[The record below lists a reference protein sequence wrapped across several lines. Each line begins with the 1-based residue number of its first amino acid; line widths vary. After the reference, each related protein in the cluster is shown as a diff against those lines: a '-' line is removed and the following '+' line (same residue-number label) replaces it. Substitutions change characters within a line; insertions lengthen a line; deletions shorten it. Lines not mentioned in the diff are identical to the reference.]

1 MERGHPSGWP
11 LLCWC
16 YADCRGAEI
25 LWGRAGWLGCA
36 REHSSNFK
44 KKFLVD
50 RAGSWTC
57 QSKAV
62 VGLGLR
68 MICLDSAA
76 VLTTYLRG
84 GQQRGLLYAG
94 LMTWGA
100 GFACDLAGTRR
111 CLAGW
116 LAAGGLFIWLAA
128 VETFLSFDLRGVNEK
143 IQQNQILDYCYRD

>member
-1 MERGHPSGWP
+1 
-11 LLCWC
+11 
-16 YADCRGAEI
+16 
-25 LWGRAGWLGCA
+25 
-36 REHSSNFK
+36 
-44 KKFLVD
+44 
-50 RAGSWTC
+50 
-57 QSKAV
+57 
-62 VGLGLR
+62 

-76 VLTTYLRG
+76 VLATYLRG

-116 LAAGGLFIWLAA
+116 LAA
-128 VETFLSFDLRGVNEK
+128 VVTFLSFDPKGVNEK